1 MENKLTEVLLK
12 TTFIYRQKPY
22 PKLISKA
29 DTKPVT
35 VNIAV
40 INAVDTHFYMWHK
53 ENKAFLTSIYKID
66 RILQEQTDKEQDS
79 KDKSSDKAE

>member
-1 MENKLTEVLLK
+1 MENELAGVLPK

-22 PKLISKA
+22 PEPISKA
-29 DTKPVT
+29 DTKLVT

-40 INAVDTHFYMWHK
+40 ISAVGTHFYIQRK

-66 RILQEQTDKEQDS
+66 CIL
-79 KDKSSDKAE
+79 

>member
-1 MENKLTEVLLK
+1 MKNKLAEVLPK
-12 TTFIYRQKPY
+12 TTSIYRQKLYSKP
-22 PKLISKA
+22 ISKA

-40 INAVDTHFYMWHK
+40 ISAIGTHFYIWHK

-66 RILQEQTDKEQDS
+66 CIL
-79 KDKSSDKAE
+79 